1 MTDCK
6 LISPFGELVNMV
18 ALGYDDGSEE
28 LEVDHSMKLKT

>member
-1 MTDCK
+1 MPDCK

-28 LEVDHSMKLKT
+28 VDHSMKLKT